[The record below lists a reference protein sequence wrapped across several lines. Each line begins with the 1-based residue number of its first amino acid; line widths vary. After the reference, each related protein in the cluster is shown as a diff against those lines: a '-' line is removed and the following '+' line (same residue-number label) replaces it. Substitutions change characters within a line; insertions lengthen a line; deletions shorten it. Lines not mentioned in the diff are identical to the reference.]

1 MRILRF
7 RDGCELIHRHHKPI
21 LIVAALATIVG
32 GYLTSKLGLQSDLA
46 ELLPDHYES
55 VRALDRVREEVGGTG
70 NMRIVLD
77 TRDFPSAVRFAK
89 AVEPELL
96 ASSYVLD
103 VDLERDVAFY
113 EKNALLYL
121 DTLQLDSLH
130 TAIEDAIE
138 AERQEI
144 NPFVVDDLFGD
155 AEEEEETGTSELEEW
170 EERYRENLPRE
181 YYMNEDS
188 TVLVML
194 VYPAAG
200 RTNLAYNRAM
210 REEVGRII
218 DEAGPERYDATLEI
232 LYGGNIQNSIDEY
245 EGVRRD
251 ILGTAV
257 YGVTAVFLV
266 IAIYF
271 RSIPAAFMIAISLA
285 GSLMWTFGLTFLVIG
300 QLNTITGFLFV
311 ILFGLG
317 IDYGIH
323 SFARFREARQE
334 GRPSVE
340 ALHDMV
346 CKTGAALG
354 TTALTTAAA
363 FYSLMLMDFRGF
375 SELGFI
381 AGTGMLFAFIGMV
394 VVLPALTLFLDNL
407 GLLRIPPRPERAER
421 AHVRSRLAFAPG
433 TLAVGALLI
442 LLAAYGITRVTFQYD
457 FTNLRSVTPERE
469 AVAERIE
476 GVFDRSESPA
486 IILTDSRAEMREVM
500 DSVRVLRDRDTL
512 SPTFE
517 RIGSVLAAV
526 PDDQPRRLEKIRDL
540 RVLVDAEAD
549 NVSGEDERRLNELRS
564 YLSVEEPF
572 TIEDVPPSDR
582 RRLLK
587 KNGEIGDFV
596 LIYPS
601 VPLRDGR
608 NSIAF
613 SSDIGEVTIGSGK
626 TLHAASSNIIM
637 AEMLTMIT
645 REGRLAVGLSLLVV
659 LLIVTLQFRSLRRGA
674 LVVSPLVI
682 GLLGMGGAMA
692 VFGLQLNI
700 FNLVVLPSIVGIGV
714 DSGVHVYHRYLGEGP
729 RSLPLVL
736 RRTGLAVTMATLTT
750 MVGYSGL
757 LTASH
762 PGLVSIG
769 KLAIVG
775 LATTLISA
783 VVLFPAALQVLEDRA
798 TAAAVAASPA
808 TPTEPEATAAGPEV
822 TAAGDVER
830 PPTPSRDIV

>member
-1 MRILRF
+1 MRLPRLG
-7 RDGCELIHRHHKPI
+7 DGCELIHTYHKPI
-21 LIVAALATIVG
+21 LIVAVVAAIVG

-46 ELLPDHYES
+46 ELLPDDYES
-55 VRALDRVREEVGGTG
+55 VQALDRVKEQVGGTG
-70 NMRIVLD
+70 LLRIVLS
-77 TRDFPSAVRFAK
+77 TRDFPAAVRFAEDVK
-89 AVEPELL
+89 PKLL

-130 TAIEDAIE
+130 IAIEDAIE
-138 AERQEI
+138 VERQEA

-155 AEEEEETGTSELEEW
+155 AEEEDESGPSELEVW
-170 EERYRENLPRE
+170 EERYREKLPRP
-181 YYMNEDS
+181 YYINEDS
-188 TVLVML
+188 TVLVFH
-194 VYPAAG
+194 VYAAVG

-210 REEVGRII
+210 RDEVGRIV
-218 DEAGPERYDATLEI
+218 DETDPRRYDPDIEV
-232 LYGGNIQNSIDEY
+232 LYGGTIQNSVDEY
-245 EGVRRD
+245 ESIKRD

-257 YGVTAVFLV
+257 YGIVAVFLV

-271 RSIPAAFMIAISLA
+271 RSIPAALMIAVSLA
-285 GSLMWTFGLTFLVIG
+285 GSLMWTFGLTYLVIG

-323 SFARFREARQE
+323 SFARYREVRQE
-334 GRPSVE
+334 GRASAD

-381 AGTGMLFAFIGMV
+381 AGTGMLFAFVGMV
-394 VVLPALTLFLDNL
+394 VVLPALTLFLDDL
-407 GLLRIPPRPERAER
+407 GLIRIPPRREKGEEGRRA
-421 AHVRSRLAFAPG
+421 RSRFPFAPG
-433 TLAVGALLI
+433 ILAVGSMAI
-442 LLAAYGITRVTFQYD
+442 LVAAFGLTRVTFQYD
-457 FTNLRSVTPERE
+457 FTNLRSITPQRE
-469 AVAERIE
+469 AVAEKIR
-476 GVFDRSESPA
+476 GVFSRSESPA

-500 DSVRVLRDRDTL
+500 DSLRAHRDRDTL
-512 SPTFE
+512 SPTFSQ
-517 RIGSVLAAV
+517 IGSVLAAV
-526 PDDQPRRLEKIRDL
+526 PEDQPRRLEKIRAI
-540 RVLVDAEAD
+540 RTLVDEEAD
-549 NVSGEDERRLNELRS
+549 MVSGEDERRVDELRS

-572 TIEDVPPSDR
+572 TIDDVPASDR

-596 LIYPS
+596 LVYPT
-601 VPLRDGR
+601 VALRDGR
-608 NSIAF
+608 NAIAF
-613 SSDIGEVTIGSGK
+613 RSDVGSVTISSGK
-626 TLHAASSNIIM
+626 TLLAASSNLIV
-637 AEMLTMIT
+637 AEMLTMII
-645 REGRLAVGLSLLVV
+645 REGRWAVGLSLLVV
-659 LLIVTLQFRSLRRGA
+659 LFIVTVQFRSLRRGA
-674 LVVSPLVI
+674 LVVLPLVI
-682 GLLGMGGAMA
+682 GLVGMGGVMTA
-692 VFGLQLNI
+692 FGMQLNI

-714 DSGVHVYHRYLGEGP
+714 DSGVHVYHRYLSEGP
-729 RSLPLVL
+729 GSLPLVL

-757 LTASH
+757 LTATH

-769 KLAIVG
+769 QLAIVG

-783 VVLFPAALQVLEDRA
+783 VVVFPALLQALEDRA
-798 TAAAVAASPA
+798 VEAATIPTTPTTAPGSEASASSDDAPPSPA
-808 TPTEPEATAAGPEV
+808 A
-822 TAAGDVER
+822 
-830 PPTPSRDIV
+830 RDIV